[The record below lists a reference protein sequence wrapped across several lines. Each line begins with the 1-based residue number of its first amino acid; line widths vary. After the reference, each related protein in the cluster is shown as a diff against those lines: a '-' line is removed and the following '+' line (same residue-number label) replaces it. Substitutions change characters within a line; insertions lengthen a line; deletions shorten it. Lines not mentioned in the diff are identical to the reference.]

1 MQGRHM
7 IQPVNIRHSVPVQG
21 IPTTRAGSIVT
32 SDTMIVRDPLYTGD
46 PIEER
51 ASVVLR
57 IAPSFFRFGSFEI
70 FNHTDIKTGRHTHSG
85 TPAHGPGSPP
95 AVTPTA
101 LSSFVV
107 QRSQDNLAGRSARP
121 ELHAIY
127 NACSACNS
135 ACQRTYTMVTIGLH
149 ARRAERALGRQG
161 PRAHHAPGDAG
172 PHHTHLLPPHLEGS
186 RGHTQRG
193 PHALLAL
200 CARLSDTFTM
210 RVTSQCVAVLPR
222 GWPLLQSVRGQTSP
236 DCCITLSRLAGRR
249 AGYSEAQSKME

>member
-7 IQPVNIRHSVPVQG
+7 VQPVNIRHSVPVQG

-107 QRSQDNLAGRSARP
+107 QRSEIILLDDQHVLSWMPSTMHAQRATVHAREPIRWSPSDCMHAGRSGPSAGKGLEHTMLP
-121 ELHAIY
+121 EMLDHII
-127 NACSACNS
+127 
-135 ACQRTYTMVTIGLH
+135 RTFFPHIWK
-149 ARRAERALGRQG
+149 
-161 PRAHHAPGDAG
+161 APVG
-172 PHHTHLLPPHLEGS
+172 TLRE
-186 RGHTQRG
+186 
-193 PHALLAL
+193 
-200 CARLSDTFTM
+200 
-210 RVTSQCVAVLPR
+210 
-222 GWPLLQSVRGQTSP
+222 VR
-236 DCCITLSRLAGRR
+236 
-249 AGYSEAQSKME
+249 MHF